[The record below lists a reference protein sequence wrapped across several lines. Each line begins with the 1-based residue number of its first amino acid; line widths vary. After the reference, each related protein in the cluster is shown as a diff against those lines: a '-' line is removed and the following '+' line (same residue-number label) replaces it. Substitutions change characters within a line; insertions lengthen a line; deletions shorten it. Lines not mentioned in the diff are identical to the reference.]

1 METDSVVRTGRIGAL
16 LAGPLAVLSIV
27 LVIAAEAT
35 GAMASMASPAA
46 VTASAVALVGT
57 ISLLFGLLWLH
68 AHTRTPLRGRGGGAM
83 VVALVGA
90 ALTVGATWSMVF
102 PAPAF
107 DARFPGLLTEPL
119 PAVVGGYIASNAVLG
134 IGTLLWAAAARRAE
148 VLSRSMSTTLIIGG
162 LLCITP
168 LPARYMVIA
177 IALTVFARRASRE
190 PVGSRSPVAA

>member
-1 METDSVVRTGRIGAL
+1 MENDTVVRAGRVGAL

-46 VTASAVALVGT
+46 VTASAVALLGT
-57 ISLLFGLLWLH
+57 VALLFGLLWLH
-68 AHTRTPLRGRGGGAM
+68 AHTRTRLGGRGGAAM
-83 VVALVGA
+83 VVALAGA

-102 PAPAF
+102 PAPAI

-119 PAVVGGYIASNAVLG
+119 PAVVAGFIASNAVLG
-134 IGTLLWAAAARRAE
+134 IGTLLWAVAARRSGA
-148 VLSRSMSTTLIIGG
+148 LSRGISTALIIGG

-177 IALTVFARRASRE
+177 AALTVLARRPSAE
-190 PVGSRSPVAA
+190 PVGSAVTA